1 MTLSSLKQSVPKQFI
16 KQNEI
21 KDQNGF
27 VRVFTWIDTAN
38 ELTANTVKFMFQQP
52 MLTTITIDTNAF
64 LSQIKK
70 KKPEPSI
77 ARSWDGQSMGLST
90 SSTITDPNEF
100 RNNKL

>member
-70 KKPEPSI
+70 KKTRTIDSQIVGWSI
-77 ARSWDGQSMGLST
+77 NGVEHL
-90 SSTITDPNEF
+90 EH
-100 RNNKL
+100 NNRP